1 MAKGKAIQAIEWMGR
16 IPTAVPRDLQARVKA
31 HSTLEAI
38 SVNPA
43 LSLDMGPLNV
53 QRLDDYWT
61 WILEIF
67 HEATECSRFRA
78 DEAAWCEGVVGI
90 VLRRA
95 VDLSNPLLQTRAQ
108 RKRKR
113 RQVGCTHTCNP
124 LKKKKNILA

>member
-16 IPTAVPRDLQARVKA
+16 IPTAVPRDLQARVEA

-78 DEAAWCEGVVGI
+78 DEAA
-90 VLRRA
+90 
-95 VDLSNPLLQTRAQ
+95 
-108 RKRKR
+108 
-113 RQVGCTHTCNP
+113 
-124 LKKKKNILA
+124 